1 MVRLFVVVVR
11 VGLNEGV
18 ELPAEIKVLELAD
31 GSVLENPPTIMLEG
45 DAAAVVV
52 EITSVLDELPI
63 STLDEG
69 PIATLDGD
77 TAAVVVKAP

>member
-1 MVRLFVVVVR
+1 
-11 VGLNEGV
+11 
-18 ELPAEIKVLELAD
+18 
-31 GSVLENPPTIMLEG
+31 
-45 DAAAVVV
+45 V